1 MYITIKI
8 FSKINLK
15 SKKNKCKLNL
25 IFFYSQT
32 IFLNPYLFELLTKF
46 CFDIQKNGSRVLYV
60 SKNQGD
66 TFSAAQLK
74 MISDDE
80 FYAII
85 DISEEQVMIHVDGS
99 GG

>member
-1 MYITIKI
+1 M
-8 FSKINLK
+8 
-15 SKKNKCKLNL
+15 
-25 IFFYSQT
+25 
-32 IFLNPYLFELLTKF
+32 
-46 CFDIQKNGSRVLYV
+46 YV

-74 MISDDE
+74 MISNEE

-85 DISEEQVMIHVDGS
+85 DMSEEQVMIHVDDP

>member
-1 MYITIKI
+1 M
-8 FSKINLK
+8 
-15 SKKNKCKLNL
+15 
-25 IFFYSQT
+25 
-32 IFLNPYLFELLTKF
+32 
-46 CFDIQKNGSRVLYV
+46 